1 MLLATLTATSV
12 LVKISL
18 GGTGL
23 MASVHGVVY
32 EHELYA
38 RKDNTNRSVACG
50 ICEARGGHLARRPEL
65 DDWEIAF
72 GNLSHLDTMDFWV
85 DLVKTDTDLW
95 YWGDGVAIDPNEVSY
110 LPMTPQYNQTYT
122 GWACAVWNM
131 AEPFYMPAA
140 CSVTAN
146 VICEV
151 PTTEPATFEGCK
163 TQCEGNTKCWM
174 ADYQSSKEKCR
185 LMIQTDRPPVPTMSP
200 HNDFQVIART
210 CVKYREMSAEES
222 QFACNCGA
230 MDMPE
235 TEEEFE
241 KFVEEYKEEVKKE
254 LVVPKDTLSATVRK
268 KVSAPDERQSST
280 GIGALGVAMMA
291 VVFGGLILMDLTTV
305 FAHVKMAAGNVRE
318 VFVNGTEGST
328 DA

>member
-1 MLLATLTATSV
+1 
-12 LVKISL
+12 
-18 GGTGL
+18 
-23 MASVHGVVY
+23 
-32 EHELYA
+32 
-38 RKDNTNRSVACG
+38 
-50 ICEARGGHLARRPEL
+50 
-65 DDWEIAF
+65 
-72 GNLSHLDTMDFWV
+72 MDFWV

-151 PTTEPATFEGCK
+151 PTTEPACTLSKLDNTKIGLADSSFTKILTTFEGCK
-163 TQCEGNTKCWM
+163 TECEGNTKCWM
-174 ADYQSSKEKCR
+174 ADYQTSTDKCR
-185 LMIQTDRPPVPTMSP
+185 LMIQTDRPPVPTMSQD
-200 HNDFQVIART
+200 NDFQVIART